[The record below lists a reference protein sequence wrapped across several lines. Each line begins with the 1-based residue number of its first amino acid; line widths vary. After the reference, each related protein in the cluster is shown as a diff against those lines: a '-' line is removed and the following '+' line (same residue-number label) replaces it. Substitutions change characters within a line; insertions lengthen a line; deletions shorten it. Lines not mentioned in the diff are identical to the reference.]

1 MVFPQQWRHV
11 APPPSPQV
19 NRKHWGKRSCQP
31 PHARPLREP
40 CGATSKGGHRP
51 NDSRVF
57 SAKLGDPRPADCRWS
72 DEGRGG
78 SEVTWQTVHVIIV
91 ILVALWWDGL
101 LGRRWSSRRRVS
113 TLPQAAPDHHHPH
126 PHLTDPEYGSL
137 AGGSGGEVEAEE
149 EEGVKTQLQLGSYT
163 PTDQK

>member
-1 MVFPQQWRHV
+1 M
-11 APPPSPQV
+11 
-19 NRKHWGKRSCQP
+19 
-31 PHARPLREP
+31 
-40 CGATSKGGHRP
+40 
-51 NDSRVF
+51 
-57 SAKLGDPRPADCRWS
+57 
-72 DEGRGG
+72 
-78 SEVTWQTVHVIIV
+78 
-91 ILVALWWDGL
+91 
-101 LGRRWSSRRRVS
+101 S